1 MNFLVRPDFIWN
13 SLRASA
19 ILLVAA
25 ILTPSGVA
33 ADDATPAPPDSDG
46 PSRGALFFNLEK
58 QKLQELGAA
67 ALGSALAPNFAFPKN
82 TRDDALFGV
91 DVSHWDEDNCGCT
104 FNWTALADKKV
115 VFAYVKASHGDNKDP
130 DPRFN
135 KSWQALAKEPRII
148 RGAYHFFSSSSDPL
162 TQAKSFVD
170 KVNKAGGQLQTDLPP
185 AMDLEWDVRTEN
197 DETIIDPATGKAKD
211 FWKGQSPDTIIK
223 KVLTWL
229 EYVKK
234 ETGRTPIIYTNYQWW
249 LNNIKDSKKIEQLKD
264 YIVWIADYSVE
275 HTKPENPELPNDWNW
290 KLWQFTA
297 KGDVTSAGIKFKP
310 SASGETIDVS
320 MFKGTMEDFLL
331 VFDVAPRSAVA
342 KKDDSTT
349 DQKLAVLTEP
359 AKKDD
364 KTTVQPPQPKP
375 AEEAKKDDKAIDQP
389 PQPKPAEEAKKD
401 DNATVQTP
409 QPKPA
414 EEAKKDDKATDQ
426 PPQPKPTE
434 EAKKDDKAID
444 QPPQPKPAEE
454 AKKDDKAIDQPP
466 QPKPAE
472 EAKKDDK
479 ATDQPPQPKPTEEA
493 KKDDKAIDQPPQP
506 KPVEE
511 AKKDDKAIDQ
521 PQQPKPVEEAKKDD
535 KATDQPQQPKPAEEA
550 KKDDKTADK
559 QTVVRLDEPKKA
571 DAQAETQQTV
581 VGPKPD
587 VKSTTATSPAAAD
600 KRSIAEI
607 VLKNGRIIR
616 VDINIDPVL
625 LARIV
630 ATVDKP

>member
-1 MNFLVRPDFIWN
+1 VNFLVRPDFIGS
-13 SLRASA
+13 SLRACA
-19 ILLVAA
+19 ILLVAV

-82 TRDDALFGV
+82 TRDTALFGV
-91 DVSHWDEDNCGCT
+91 DVSHWDEDNCSCT

-249 LNNIKDSKKIEQLKD
+249 LDNIKDSKKIEQLKD

-331 VFDVAPRSAVA
+331 VFDVAPRSAAA
-342 KKDDSTT
+342 KKD
-349 DQKLAVLTEP
+349 DQKLAVLTNP

-364 KTTVQPPQPKP
+364 KAT
-375 AEEAKKDDKAIDQP
+375 DQP
-389 PQPKPAEEAKKD
+389 PQPKP
-401 DNATVQTP
+401 T
-409 QPKPA
+409 

-434 EAKKDDKAID
+434 EAKKDDKATS
-444 QPPQPKPAEE
+444 
-454 AKKDDKAIDQPP
+454 QPP

-479 ATDQPPQPKPTEEA
+479 ATDQPPQPKPAEEA
-493 KKDDKAIDQPPQP
+493 KKDDKATGQPPQP
-506 KPVEE
+506 KPT
-511 AKKDDKAIDQ
+511 
-521 PQQPKPVEEAKKDD
+521 EEAKKDD
-535 KATDQPQQPKPAEEA
+535 KATDKPPQPKPAEAAKKDDKATDQPPQPKPAEA
-550 KKDDKTADK
+550 AKKDDKATDQPPQPKPAEATKKDDKTADK
-559 QTVVRLDEPKKA
+559 PEVARLDEPKKA
-571 DAQAETQQTV
+571 DAQVETQQTV

-587 VKSTTATSPAAAD
+587 VKSTTAPSPAAAD